1 MNGTRSGSS
10 TTMSR
15 LAWPVVLVA
24 ALALPGLAGC
34 SSGVAADDASQA
46 PNEQVTSLEQQL
58 SATQQ
63 QLAAT
68 QQQLAEA
75 VAERDALASAAPQ
88 SSARHDKA
96 QATQDAIQAILDN
109 PASVGTE
116 QQVVDALFSH
126 YTPDAMMVDAVF
138 GSIGAR
144 SGWYY
149 TLYGDMMDSTFDHG
163 YSWLSEDGS
172 QGGSVWLWHGTN
184 QAGNPF
190 EVAGVSLDEF
200 NEEGLVS
207 NEYVVYPYPAD
218 YVKEAIEGA
227 GTP

>member
-58 SATQQ
+58 AATQQ

-75 VAERDALASAAPQ
+75 VAERDALASATPQ

-96 QATQDAIQAILDN
+96 KATQEAVTAIVND
-109 PASVGTE
+109 PESVGSE
-116 QQVVDALFSH
+116 QEVVDALAAH
-126 YTPDAMMVDAVF
+126 YTPDAKMVDAVF

-144 SGWYY
+144 DGWYE
-149 TLYGDMMDSTFDHG
+149 TLYGAMADSTFDNT
-163 YSWLSEDGS
+163 YWWVSEDGS

-184 QAGNPF
+184 EAGNPF
-190 EVAGVSLDEF
+190 ELAGISLDDF
-200 NEEGLVS
+200 NEEGLIS

-218 YVKEAIEGA
+218 YVMKAIKGA
-227 GTP
+227 GT